1 MHINL
6 INRFDYDGDFGTVL
20 KPDNRIVKESKDFSD
35 SKNNS
40 PYINPVI
47 DLL

>member
-1 MHINL
+1 LLNSAWDINPNKK
-6 INRFDYDGDFGTVL
+6 I
-20 KPDNRIVKESKDFSD
+20 RIVKDSKDFSD

-47 DLL
+47 DLLCISFNL